1 MHISRSKSFIG
12 MITEITDINIE
23 HKIYTNYIYLNQLM
37 LADSDVVRGIKQINQ
52 ITKSMLWMENHESES
67 DNSNSTSDASC
78 NLLDPCCYTIFI
90 IRPRS
95 YMHTQRQQP
104 HARTLY
110 TDWHTLDTH
119 ARTFPRNMSCL
130 YSHVIPSW
138 IIGTCTMSRPIV
150 AIERRAKHWFSCTCG
165 TYAWHTDRYVL
176 RTVLR

>member
-1 MHISRSKSFIG
+1 
-12 MITEITDINIE
+12 
-23 HKIYTNYIYLNQLM
+23 M

-150 AIERRAKHWFSCTCG
+150 AIERRAKHW
-165 TYAWHTDRYVL
+165 AARAVWHTDRYVL
-176 RTVLR
+176 RTVLRFPTDLYDCLRRDQCTSPVSERGGYKQ

>member
-1 MHISRSKSFIG
+1 
-12 MITEITDINIE
+12 
-23 HKIYTNYIYLNQLM
+23 M

-95 YMHTQRQQP
+95 YMHTQRQP
-104 HARTLY
+104 HARTFLY
-110 TDWHTLDTH
+110 TDWHTVDTH

-150 AIERRAKHWFSCTCG
+150 ARDWAPSQTLSCTCCMAHRSLCVANG
-165 TYAWHTDRYVL
+165 TSLASPLISTIVYVEIS
-176 RTVLR
+176 VLPPWAKGAGINNNSLV